1 MMSNHNLASVL
12 EEPSLRE
19 ALTRIVLYEEER
31 IKYFETSPYF
41 KGLGHTPHWE
51 MMQVPVEWKFVRRLL
66 LAGLVKKFGKKYYI
80 LTDRSEVK
88 EGLAEVEQAR
98 QLLEEKVELVLD
110 EKEFP
115 EDLFDVIEGY
125 DDLKKFFFM
134 TMAADDPVHS
144 LLIGAPGTAK
154 SIFLMELERL
164 GGRFITAG
172 TATKVGIRDII
183 YDELPRLLILD
194 EIDKIDSSGDLS
206 SLLTWMESG
215 RIIITKHGLKDE
227 KQGKGWVFAAANTMR
242 GLPPELLDRFQVFHI
257 QPYSTEEF
265 IRVVKGYLTK
275 RMNVPEEHAQYIAEK
290 VQEFSVSVRQA
301 IRLAKLAKTKEEVD
315 DLLEVIKKY
324 GGANRM

>member
-1 MMSNHNLASVL
+1 MSNRELASVL
-12 EEPSLRE
+12 EDPSLRE
-19 ALTRIVLYEEER
+19 ALQRIVKYEEER
-31 IKYFETSPYF
+31 IVYYKSDSIF
-41 KGLGHTPHWE
+41 KGMDCTPYWE
-51 MMQVPVEWKFVRRLL
+51 MLQVPLEWKFVRRLL
-66 LAGLVKKFGKKYYI
+66 FAGLVKKFGKKYYI

-88 EGLAEVEQAR
+88 VGLAEVEQDR
-98 QLLEEKVELVLD
+98 QLMEEKVELVLE
-110 EKEFP
+110 EKKFP

-125 DDLKKFFFM
+125 DDLKKFFFI
-134 TMAADDPVHS
+134 TLAADDPVHV
-144 LLIGAPGTAK
+144 LMIGAPGTAK
-154 SIFLMELERL
+154 SVFLMELERL

-172 TATKVGIRDII
+172 TATKVGIRDIL
-183 YDELPRLLILD
+183 YDELPRLLLLD

-227 KQGKGWVFAAANTMR
+227 KKGKGLVFAAANTLR

-275 RMNVPEEHAQYIAEK
+275 RMNIPEEHAQYIAEK

-301 IRLAKLAKTKEEVD
+301 IRLARLAKTKEEVD

-324 GGANRM
+324 GGDNRM